1 MKKTNYKPSYI
12 MLTVMLTL
20 LITTSSTSSVH
31 GFNVIDKCWRT
42 DPNWRSHRQQLAK
55 CSVGYSGKMT
65 NNIGDDVI
73 KYKVTDTSDDP
84 LNPKP
89 GTLRYAMTHIQGKI
103 WVTFERN
110 MTIRLQKPLL
120 VSSFTTIDGR
130 GVEVHIADGACLM
143 LQRVT
148 NVIIHGIKIHN
159 CKAQTA
165 STVLGPDKKIV
176 NVGPVDGDAIRML
189 TSYKIW
195 IDHNTLYDCE
205 DGLIDVT
212 RGSTNITISNNWF
225 RTQNKVML
233 LGHDDGF
240 LRDKNMKVTVA
251 FNYFGPNCNQRM
263 PRIRHGYAHVVN
275 NVYKG
280 WGNYAIG
287 GSMNPSI
294 KSQANYFFARG
305 GRNEVTWKQ
314 ESGEVEGNFQ
324 SVKDVFANGACFN
337 GSGSGREAVRP
348 NYTPDQAFPVEDGHK
363 VKELTKN
370 AEKYVAARRDIA
382 SDMIDYYKIEDEFT
396 QNLGFVAVKQLLMK
410 GPCKKLFLVE
420 GSEALLYHPE
430 EHFIE
435 CEYGTDAELETDFT
449 DNIDKKTS
457 RTWTWFLQLLE
468 KSLNLKNRESVT
480 FMSDMQKGLVD
491 AVKNVFPLAH
501 HRYYVRH
508 VEANWMQRFRSGEI
522 NKLLWWASW
531 STYEEDFKVQL
542 SALGALSEK
551 VVKDLLK
558 FNPMRWCRTY
568 MDIVCKNQ
576 MVDNNFT
583 ESFNSWIVEPRKK
596 PILKMLEEIRV
607 KIMNRLKEKEIKHL
621 QEITNNQ
628 QWISKNKSTSITE
641 SSQMLSLYCLNP
653 PFSKSEKF
661 SSGIS
666 KAAPVQL
673 KAKRNKLHSDVKAE

>member
-1 MKKTNYKPSYI
+1 MKKTNYNKPSYI
-12 MLTVMLTL
+12 MLTTAMVAI
-20 LITTSSTSSVH
+20 LITTSSTSFVH
-31 GFNVIDKCWRT
+31 GFNVIDKCWRR

-65 NNIGDDVI
+65 NNIGVGYELI

-110 MTIRLQKPLL
+110 MNIRLQKPLL

-280 WGNYAIG
+280 WGSYAIG

-294 KSQANYFFARG
+294 KSQANYFFAKG

-337 GSGSGREAVRP
+337 GSGSGRDAVRP
-348 NYTPDQAFPVEDGHK
+348 NYTPEQAFPVEDGHK

-370 AEKYVAARRDIA
+370 AGVLKC
-382 SDMIDYYKIEDEFT
+382 
-396 QNLGFVAVKQLLMK
+396 
-410 GPCKKLFLVE
+410 P
-420 GSEALLYHPE
+420 
-430 EHFIE
+430 
-435 CEYGTDAELETDFT
+435 
-449 DNIDKKTS
+449 TS
-457 RTWTWFLQLLE
+457 
-468 KSLNLKNRESVT
+468 
-480 FMSDMQKGLVD
+480 
-491 AVKNVFPLAH
+491 
-501 HRYYVRH
+501 
-508 VEANWMQRFRSGEI
+508 
-522 NKLLWWASW
+522 
-531 STYEEDFKVQL
+531 ST
-542 SALGALSEK
+542 
-551 VVKDLLK
+551 
-558 FNPMRWCRTY
+558 C
-568 MDIVCKNQ
+568 
-576 MVDNNFT
+576 
-583 ESFNSWIVEPRKK
+583 
-596 PILKMLEEIRV
+596 
-607 KIMNRLKEKEIKHL
+607 
-621 QEITNNQ
+621 
-628 QWISKNKSTSITE
+628 
-641 SSQMLSLYCLNP
+641 
-653 PFSKSEKF
+653 
-661 SSGIS
+661 
-666 KAAPVQL
+666 
-673 KAKRNKLHSDVKAE
+673 